1 MRPTRLAAA
10 LCLAL
15 ACVHCK
21 EFTSTPFTYALL
33 NPDLDSLFVGDQ
45 SPPPTVTYYDA
56 AGILH
61 TPSAADVQW
70 SSSDPTIL
78 GVNSL
83 TGHIT
88 GVKRGAAL
96 LLATVTGIQG
106 QGAAVIVVSDTL
118 DLTLL
123 LDTVYMMPGDTI
135 TVPVAVLKRNS
146 PPPAVWFGAPSN
158 PAFTIDSASGRLTV
172 PGTSTAGG
180 PFSYIVHADTT
191 AGSIADTGA
200 VYVTN
205 LTDTTGGGKFFFSV
219 LGPGITTHVGGS
231 IRATNYART
240 NRNLAFQLRGTYA
253 PSGSPSQIVQVH
265 LPDSLVNTGSYVID
279 YLNPDEDFDL
289 FSQPAA
295 VCDPPRPWAKWEV
308 RSPVTVVSYSRSGG
322 ALGITQLVPIANGN
336 AISGSFSY
344 LAQRADR
351 YTDPL
356 GLLAIH
362 GTFVAPL
369 VTDRSTC
376 R

>member
-70 SSSDPTIL
+70 SSSDPTI
-78 GVNSL
+78 
-83 TGHIT
+83 
-88 GVKRGAAL
+88 
-96 LLATVTGIQG
+96 
-106 QGAAVIVVSDTL
+106 
-118 DLTLL
+118 L

-308 RSPVTVVSYSRSGG
+308 RSPVT
-322 ALGITQLVPIANGN
+322 
-336 AISGSFSY
+336 
-344 LAQRADR
+344 
-351 YTDPL
+351 
-356 GLLAIH
+356 
-362 GTFVAPL
+362 
-369 VTDRSTC
+369 
-376 R
+376 

>member
-123 LDTVYMMPGDTI
+123 LDTAYMMPGDTI
-135 TVPVAVLKRNS
+135 
-146 PPPAVWFGAPSN
+146 
-158 PAFTIDSASGRLTV
+158 TV

-253 PSGSPSQIVQVH
+253 PSGSPSRIVQVH

>member
-180 PFSYIVHADTT
+180 
-191 AGSIADTGA
+191 
-200 VYVTN
+200 
-205 LTDTTGGGKFFFSV
+205 KFFFSV

-295 VCDPPRPWAKWEV
+295 VCDPPRPWAKW
-308 RSPVTVVSYSRSGG
+308 
-322 ALGITQLVPIANGN
+322 
-336 AISGSFSY
+336 
-344 LAQRADR
+344 
-351 YTDPL
+351 
-356 GLLAIH
+356 
-362 GTFVAPL
+362 
-369 VTDRSTC
+369 
-376 R
+376 